1 MPAVGCA
8 DTCPQRTRPGGIRLQ
23 PVRPSFARAAGWA
36 RSLAAIR
43 SAASA
48 SLKAGV
54 ALPKGLLNGL
64 DRPELL
70 GIQATRPRHD
80 VGVKGPRALMRR
92 KLRRRL
98 AVCDDEDINQW
109 VRVLARPW
117 ASFTF
122 ADEPRRVALVQLV
135 NTEVIDVIIAGP
147 LSKIGMNDA
156 GTLAEVNTFM
166 EMIRQ
171 VSSRVTRPLT
181 VILVHHEN
189 KGGSV
194 SGAWEGAGDTI
205 LHTQSARNGKTILE
219 VQKARWDSKRHGL
232 TLKLRWTEGES
243 FALENERDMLAE
255 IRGLL
260 MDGTPR
266 TAGEIRVALEAGAD
280 VSQASSGRDRP
291 LPAAHT

>member
-1 MPAVGCA
+1 
-8 DTCPQRTRPGGIRLQ
+8 
-23 PVRPSFARAAGWA
+23 
-36 RSLAAIR
+36 
-43 SAASA
+43 
-48 SLKAGV
+48 
-54 ALPKGLLNGL
+54 
-64 DRPELL
+64 
-70 GIQATRPRHD
+70 
-80 VGVKGPRALMRR
+80 MRR

-280 VSQASSGRDRP
+280 VVASILRTSTGHFRLLTHEDAKAAGRSKTANASNSNAELIRSC
-291 LPAAHT
+291 ASRA